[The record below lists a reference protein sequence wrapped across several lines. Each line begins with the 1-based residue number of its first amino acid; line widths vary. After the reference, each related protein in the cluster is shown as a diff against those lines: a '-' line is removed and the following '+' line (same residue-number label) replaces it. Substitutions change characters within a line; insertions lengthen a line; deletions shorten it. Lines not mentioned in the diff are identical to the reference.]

1 MKKIFAIVIAIAMVL
16 SLVTVPAI
24 AETRKV
30 TPSTATMTLPHESTR
45 DAANLDEALNVP
57 GGNLVFTSEGQYPW
71 VVDGDAAKSS
81 NAGVSSSTSAVS
93 TTATAAEGDIVQFDF
108 KAWGEGSNTLY
119 DKCEFAIDGT
129 VVLSKGAYQNYEW
142 EAFSTELT
150 PGSHT
155 LTWSYT
161 KDSSVNPNGDYFAV
175 DNVYVGQPA
184 AAESINVDPVSVPA
198 GRTARVAYEVLPA
211 AAYDKSVTFST
222 ADAAIATV
230 NAAGV
235 VTGVAEGTTTITVTS
250 AAVPTVSGTATITVT
265 EAVPAV
271 NIEGFATYDLA
282 SSGLAGNWIGF
293 ADYDPSVATVLGA
306 MEGNAWAGAFAGGS
320 VYGYIYNED
329 GGNNFYIM
337 DPETYSVSFT
347 GTNADSVRGV
357 IGMAYNH
364 ANQTMYGLSVNR
376 EIVTVDLA
384 TGVPTVVA
392 PVDDEN
398 VLLLLAIDQE
408 GNAYTIT
415 SAGNLKALDLTNGST
430 AVIGSTG
437 LSANYVQSMTY
448 DFATDMIYWAQ
459 LLDASNHGLYA
470 INPQTAAAE
479 SLGMIGPGGVEL
491 TSMYIK
497 NDLPIDDIEVPDV
510 TVTFIDGIDNAV
522 LGTQLVE
529 AGTVLDEST
538 FPTAPTHEGY
548 EFTGWDYNG
557 APVWS
562 DLTVKAKYRDPN
574 ATTATVVLNVPQDVW
589 GDGSGYQM
597 LLDADATAYGTII
610 PVEGALTSGGDAPAG
625 TYDQFEYKIPV
636 NADGSCSTQNIIVTG
651 EIAIEIPAGTYD
663 WCITNPTPGDRIW
676 IASSNGN
683 IPGRYD
689 DFEFE
694 GGNTYTFTVTIGGQN
709 DQVNLEVTEGGTP
722 VDPTP
727 TPVDPT
733 PTPVDPTEPP
743 VTPEPVTPEPGEEV
757 LVAGYYFEDGNDGWT
772 FNGTADTN
780 WMHSNDN
787 PGGYDYAPFA
797 HEGSGFIMSYSFV
810 DYVGSFQADNW
821 AISPAVTLPTG
832 SARVSFYANQAN
844 VAYPEAF
851 DVYIGTS
858 ADTSAMTLLQSNIS
872 PNSGYDDPWT
882 QYEIDLSDYAG
893 QTIYLAFH
901 DHCYDAYEIWVDQVE
916 FFGEAGGSEPITGV
930 IGDTTLDGEVTIA
943 DAILALRHIMG
954 LETLTGDALAQ
965 ADANQDGNVTIEDCI
980 LILRAALGL
989 IEL

>member
-24 AETRKV
+24 AETRTA
-30 TPSTATMTLPHESTR
+30 TPSTAAMAMPRESTR

-71 VVDGDAAKSS
+71 VVEGDAAKSS
-81 NAGVSSSTSAVS
+81 NEGVASSTSEVS
-93 TTATAAEGDIVQFDF
+93 TTVTAAAGDIVQFDF
-108 KAWGEGSNTLY
+108 KAWGEGSYTY
-119 DKCEFAIDGT
+119 WDHCDFAIDGSVMFT
-129 VVLSKGAYQNYEW
+129 QGAYDNVDW
-142 EAFSTELT
+142 ETYATELSA
-150 PGSHT
+150 GSHT

-161 KDSSVNPNGDYFAV
+161 KDGSVNPNGDYFMV
-175 DNVYVGQPA
+175 DNVYVGQPVM
-184 AAESINVDPVSVPA
+184 AETINVDPVTVPA
-198 GRTARVAYEVLPA
+198 GRRASVSYEVLPA

-265 EAVPAV
+265 EALPAV
-271 NIEGFATYDLA
+271 NLEGYATYDLA
-282 SSGLAGNWIGF
+282 SSGLEGNWIGF
-293 ADYDPSVATVLGA
+293 ADYDPSTVSVLAPLGQQ
-306 MEGNAWAGAFAGGS
+306 AWAGAFAGGN
-320 VYGYIYNED
+320 VYGYIYDSNGAD
-329 GGNNFYIM
+329 HKFYIM
-337 DPETYSVSFT
+337 DANTYSVSYP
-347 GTNADSVRGV
+347 GNNANAVGGV

-364 ANQTMYGLSVNR
+364 ANQTMYGLSTNR

-392 PVDDEN
+392 PIDNEN

-408 GNAYTIT
+408 GNAYTMT
-415 SAGNLKALDLTNGST
+415 TAGDLVALDLTNGST

-448 DFATDMIYWAQ
+448 DFDTDMIYWAQ
-459 LLDASNHGLYA
+459 IFDASSHGLYA
-470 INPQTAAAE
+470 VNPQTAAAE
-479 SLGMIGPGGVEL
+479 SLGVIGSGGVEVV
-491 TSMYIK
+491 SMYIK
-497 NDLPIDDIEVPDV
+497 NNLPIDDIEVPDV
-510 TVTFIDGIDNAV
+510 TVTFVDGLDNSV
-522 LGTQLVE
+522 IGTQVVE

-557 APVWS
+557 AAVWS

-574 ATTATVVLNVPQDVW
+574 ATTATVVLSVPQDVW

-597 LLDADATAYGTII
+597 LIDADATAYGTII
-610 PVEGALTSGGDAPAG
+610 PETGGLTSAGDAPAG

-636 NADGSCSTQNIIVTG
+636 NADGSCTTQNIIVTG

-683 IPGRYD
+683 VPGRYD

-694 GGNTYTFTVTIGGQN
+694 GGNTYTFTVTFGGQN
-709 DQVNLEVTEGGTP
+709 DQVNLEVEGGTTP
-722 VDPTP
+722 VDPTPTPDDPTP

-733 PTPVDPTEPP
+733 PTPTPVDPGEGIIWDFEQDPEAQGFIFLDQDGDGNNWMWCYGAEYSEHNYHEGLGFMASESYINYVGALTPDNWMVTPEFNGTQLTFWAAGQDPSYAAEYLGVFVSTDGGSTWSNEIFGCTLTGSDTQYTVDLSAYAGQNIKAAIRHYNVTDMFRANVDYIEVLGGGDQPP
-743 VTPEPVTPEPGEEV
+743 VTG
-757 LVAGYYFEDGNDGWT
+757 
-772 FNGTADTN
+772 
-780 WMHSNDN
+780 
-787 PGGYDYAPFA
+787 
-797 HEGSGFIMSYSFV
+797 I
-810 DYVGSFQADNW
+810 
-821 AISPAVTLPTG
+821 
-832 SARVSFYANQAN
+832 
-844 VAYPEAF
+844 
-851 DVYIGTS
+851 
-858 ADTSAMTLLQSNIS
+858 
-872 PNSGYDDPWT
+872 
-882 QYEIDLSDYAG
+882 
-893 QTIYLAFH
+893 
-901 DHCYDAYEIWVDQVE
+901 
-916 FFGEAGGSEPITGV
+916 
-930 IGDTTLDGEVTIA
+930 IGDTNLDGEVTVA

-954 LETLTGDALAQ
+954 LDTLTGEALEQ